1 MQRIEAAVAV
11 LAWAL
16 ERQDRAFRE
25 HDGAAYGKAATD
37 ADMARR
43 SLAAMPGLTF
53 AEVAVKAKALGPMPA
68 SGLAYCSEGEAA
80 LAASILRDTRRL
92 AEVPALQAA

>member
-1 MQRIEAAVAV
+1 MNRHETAAAV
-11 LAWAL
+11 LKWAL

-25 HDGAAYGKAATD
+25 HDGAAYGTAAND
-37 ADMARR
+37 ADMARL
-43 SLAAMPGLTF
+43 SLAAMPGLTWG
-53 AEVAVKAKALGPMPA
+53 EVAVKSKALGPMPA

-92 AEVPALQAA
+92 AEVPALAAA